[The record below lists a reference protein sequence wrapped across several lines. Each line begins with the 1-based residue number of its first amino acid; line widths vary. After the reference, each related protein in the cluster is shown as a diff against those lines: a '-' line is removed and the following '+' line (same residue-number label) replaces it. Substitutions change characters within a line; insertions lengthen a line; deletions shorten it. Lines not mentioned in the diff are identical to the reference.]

1 MLPGFNMGQM
11 MVHRPAGGGALAI
24 SGTPVLTA
32 TEGTAYAG
40 FTVSA
45 TGGTA
50 PYTFSV
56 ASGALP
62 TGITL
67 NSSTGAVS
75 GTPTVSGSFAG
86 IVMRVTDNASATAD
100 LAAFTLEVEA
110 AGILDGLSPTGAWSM
125 SRDLLTAFAG
135 SRYTDVSGAVS
146 SWNDQSGNSRH
157 MAQATAGNRPLV
169 ATAGPNSIAC
179 ADFDGTDD
187 ILVGSIA
194 ISNFIS
200 ASAGYLVVSFLA
212 DTITVNN
219 ANAWS
224 NHAIIEDFGQFLGL
238 HLRDTGS
245 PDTISAY
252 NWDGNA
258 DVAARVEI
266 NAGTANVAEWRHEGG
281 NVYVRVN
288 GGTEASAAS
297 GNTQLLTGQ
306 LRFGGASAWLD
317 GKIFEVATFSTVPA
331 SGDRDAIV
339 ADFMTQ
345 VGI

>member
-1 MLPGFNMGQM
+1 M
-11 MVHRPAGGGALAI
+11 MFIQSGRFGGALAI

-62 TGITL
+62 AGITL
-67 NSSTGAVS
+67 NSSTGVVS
-75 GTPTVSGSFAG
+75 GTPTVTGSFAG
-86 IVMRVTDNASATAD
+86 IVIRVTDNASATAD
-100 LAAFTLEVEA
+100 LASFTLEVEA

-135 SRYTDVSGAVS
+135 GSRYTDVSGAVS
-146 SWNDQSGNSRH
+146 SWNDQSGSSRH

-169 ATAGPNSIAC
+169 ATAGPNSRAC

-187 ILVGSIA
+187 ILVSSIA

-212 DTITVNN
+212 DTIT
-219 ANAWS
+219 ANSGDAWS

-238 HLRDTGS
+238 QLRNTGS

-258 DVAARVEI
+258 DVATRVEI
-266 NAGTANVAEWRHEGG
+266 NAGTAYVAEWRHEGG
-281 NVYVRVN
+281 NLYVRVN
-288 GGTEASAAS
+288 GGTESSVAS
-297 GNTQLLTGQ
+297 GNTSSLTGQ

-317 GKIFEVATFSTVPA
+317 GKIFEVATFSTVPS

-339 ADFMTQ
+339 ADFKTHI
-345 VGI
+345 GI